1 MRQLE
6 QQVKQNNSLTNEQK
20 QNIEKDIRNVRQN
33 VKANRDEI
41 SGRLEQS
48 SNKQAT
54 VEQILGSVFSKTKLK
69 KIAKQIKTNGQSDKQ
84 ITDQMMK
91 HIDNLKT
98 TTSDDI
104 LASMFDQ
111 APDKEALIKTLLS
124 TRLGNNEASQIAKQ
138 LAKENLSS
146 SELVNQVKQKLMQ
159 ISQ

>member
-1 MRQLE
+1 MFDKML
-6 QQVKQNNSLTNEQK
+6 
-20 QNIEKDIRNVRQN
+20 
-33 VKANRDEI
+33 KANRDEI

-54 VEQILGSVFSKTKLK
+54 VEQILGSVFSKNEAQ

-104 LASMFDQ
+104 WH
-111 APDKEALIKTLLS
+111 PCLIK
-124 TRLGNNEASQIAKQ
+124 RLIKR
-138 LAKENLSS
+138 L
-146 SELVNQVKQKLMQ
+146 
-159 ISQ
+159 

>member
-1 MRQLE
+1 
-6 QQVKQNNSLTNEQK
+6 
-20 QNIEKDIRNVRQN
+20 
-33 VKANRDEI
+33 
-41 SGRLEQS
+41 
-48 SNKQAT
+48 
-54 VEQILGSVFSKTKLK
+54 
-69 KIAKQIKTNGQSDKQ
+69 
-84 ITDQMMK
+84 MMK

-124 TRLGNNEASQIAKQ
+124 TRLGNNEASQIAK

-159 ISQ
+159 IKNNGDDILKDVLDKSSDPKQTIETLLATKLNQTQAKALADLIARAQTDKAMR

>member
-69 KIAKQIKTNGQSDKQ
+69 
-84 ITDQMMK
+84 
-91 HIDNLKT
+91 
-98 TTSDDI
+98 
-104 LASMFDQ
+104 
-111 APDKEALIKTLLS
+111 
-124 TRLGNNEASQIAKQ
+124 R
-138 LAKENLSS
+138 
-146 SELVNQVKQKLMQ
+146 
-159 ISQ
+159 